1 MKTTAPSTADIL
13 TISDVT
19 TVYNVKATPG
29 QRSAT
34 LTAVDNV
41 SLSIKER
48 ETVGLV
54 GESGCGKSTLGRT
67 IMRLVKPVAGRIVF
81 RGADITE
88 LSHKDLRRER
98 RSMQMVFQDPFASLN
113 PRFTVRTI
121 LNEPFRVHRIPAAQA
136 AERIPEL
143 LELVGLP
150 TSALSRYPNEFSGGQ
165 RQRIAIAR
173 ALALNPSFVVLDEPV
188 SALDVSIQAQILNL
202 LDDLQQQLGLAFLL
216 IAHDLSVV
224 GQISDRVAVMYLGR
238 IVEIGTREQ
247 VFSDPQHPY
256 TMALLSA
263 VPSRERRRS
272 AQRRHIILKGDLPNP
287 MDPPTGCRFRTRCWK
302 ATDLCATDDPPLT
315 IPNGGTHEVACHFP
329 GLDQAA
335 RVDHLPG
342 FDTTAAAESGNREE
356 VDGS

>member
-1 MKTTAPSTADIL
+1 MTTAEILRVTDIATEYTVKSADGQGSAIL
-13 TISDVT
+13 V
-19 TVYNVKATPG
+19 
-29 QRSAT
+29 
-34 LTAVDNV
+34 AVDGVN
-41 SLSIKER
+41 LSIAER

-67 IMRLVKPVAGRIVF
+67 IMRLLRPARGEIRF
-81 RGADITE
+81 RGTDITT
-88 LSHKDLRRER
+88 LSHKELRAER

-113 PRFTVRTI
+113 PRFTVHRI
-121 LNEPFRVHRIPAAQA
+121 LSEPFRVHRIAKEQA
-136 AERIPEL
+136 NERIPEL

-150 TSALSRYPNEFSGGQ
+150 ASALRRYPSEFSGGQ

-238 IVEIGTREQ
+238 IIEIGTRDQ
-247 VFSDPQHPY
+247 VFDEPLHPY

-263 VPSRERRRS
+263 VPRHDKARRQARDGIVL
-272 AQRRHIILKGDLPNP
+272 AGDLPNP
-287 MDPPTGCRFRTRCWK
+287 MDPPTGCRFRTRCWR
-302 ATDLCATDDPPLT
+302 ATELCATTDPALT
-315 IPNGGTHEVACHFP
+315 TASGGTHEVACHFP
-329 GLDQAA
+329 GLQPSEREYSEGA
-335 RVDHLPG
+335 
-342 FDTTAAAESGNREE
+342 TT
-356 VDGS
+356 

>member
-1 MKTTAPSTADIL
+1 MTTTAQAATDIL
-13 TISDVT
+13 RISDVT
-19 TVYNVKATPG
+19 TVYHVKNADG
-29 QRSAT
+29 RGSAT
-34 LTAVDNV
+34 LTAVDNI
-41 SLSIKER
+41 SLFIRER
-48 ETVGLV
+48 ETLGLV

-67 IMRLVKPVAGRIVF
+67 IMRLVKPASGEIVF
-81 RGADITE
+81 RGTDITD
-88 LSHKDLRRER
+88 LSHRELRSER

-113 PRFTVRTI
+113 PRYTVRRI
-121 LNEPFRVHRIPAAQA
+121 LNEPFRVHRIPSSQA

-150 TSALSRYPNEFSGGQ
+150 RSALTRYPNEFSGGQ

-202 LDDLQQQLGLAFLL
+202 LEDLQQQLGLAFLL

-238 IVEIGTREQ
+238 IVEIGTRDQ
-247 VFSDPQHPY
+247 VFADPQHPY

-263 VPSRERRRS
+263 VPSHER
-272 AQRRHIILKGDLPNP
+272 QRGAARDHIILKGDLPNP
-287 MDPPTGCRFRTRCWK
+287 MDPPTGCRFRTRCWR

-315 IPNGGTHEVACHFP
+315 ISEGGTHEVACHFP
-329 GLDQAA
+329 GLDTEGIA
-335 RVDHLPG
+335 
-342 FDTTAAAESGNREE
+342 DTDNSEE
-356 VDGS
+356 VADS